1 MTLFIVGLLVA
12 AEATAVHLKAAGN
25 SAKNRPVTKVIN
37 LMKDMQAQLEKE
49 GEEDQEVYE
58 KVTCWCETNDKDKT
72 TAISDAESRIT
83 ELTSTIEE
91 ATASS
96 ARLNTEIKNLAS
108 EIAKNQA
115 ALDKATEL
123 RKKELAEFNAEEKD
137 VLQSIGALKSA
148 VTVLGKHHSEFLQV
162 DEGTLI
168 NIAVMIQDQMR
179 RHKRLVEKIASPRQ
193 RKEITAF
200 IQAPSDYFDAEPTF
214 KQSYAPQSGAIFGIL
229 KQMKETFE
237 TNLENSQKEEMQSQT
252 AYEDLK
258 ATKEAEIK
266 AGSDQKDTKT
276 QELADTDSKN
286 AQAKQDLEDTRNSLA
301 ADQKFLLNLKETCQ
315 NTDQEFEE
323 RTKTRA
329 EEIKAVSEALAILS
343 SDDAHDT
350 FTSTFNFIQKSSKK
364 SSTREKAEKILLK
377 AAKKTG
383 EAKIA
388 KLATRVQL
396 DGFEKVSEDIDGMIA
411 DLKKE
416 KDADVKMKDFCIEA
430 LHKNEVAIEMKARD
444 IEQLDA
450 KISTLT
456 AEIDEL
462 AKSIAALQAEIAEMQ
477 VQLKR
482 AGEDRELENKDFQ
495 QVVADQRQTQQ
506 LLESALGVL
515 KGFYDKALVQTSARA
530 TQPAGPPPPPGFKKY
545 EKSSGAGGVMG
556 MLEQIVSETK
566 TMEADAIKAETD
578 AQKAY
583 ESFVKDTNASMEE
596 KSKSITNKSE
606 EKAEKEVDKTAAEED
621 HTAALNEQQQ
631 NENEKADLHKS
642 CDFTLDNFD
651 ARQAALDQE
660 MEGLAEA
667 KSVLHGSAQAR

>member
-1 MTLFIVGLLVA
+1 
-12 AEATAVHLKAAGN
+12 
-25 SAKNRPVTKVIN
+25 
-37 LMKDMQAQLEKE
+37 MKDMQTQLEKE
-49 GEEDQEVYE
+49 GDEDQEVYE

-72 TAISDAESRIT
+72 TSISDAEGKIT
-83 ELTSTIEE
+83 DLTATIEE

-96 ARLNTEIKNLAS
+96 ARLNTEIKNLAT
-108 EIAKNQA
+108 EIAKNTA

-148 VTVLGKHHSEFLQV
+148 VTVLGKHNAELIQV

-168 NIAVMIQDQMR
+168 NIAVTIQDQMH
-179 RHKRLVEKIASPRQ
+179 RHKKLLEKITSARQ

-237 TNLENSQKEEMQSQT
+237 TNLASSQTEEMQSQT
-252 AYEDLK
+252 AFEDLK
-258 ATKEAEIK
+258 ASKESEIQ

-301 ADQKFLLNLKETCQ
+301 ADQKFLMNLKETCQ
-315 NTDQEFEE
+315 MTDQEYEE

-329 EEIKAVSEALAILS
+329 EEVKAISEALAILS

-350 FTSTFNFIQKSSKK
+350 FTSTFNFIQKSEKK
-364 SSTREKAEKILLK
+364 SALREKAEKILLK

-383 EAKIA
+383 DPKVAM
-388 KLATRVQL
+388 LSSRVRL
-396 DGFEKVSEDIDGMIA
+396 DGFQKVSDDIDGMIA

-416 KDADVKMKDFCIEA
+416 KAADVKMKDFCIEA

-450 KISTLT
+450 KIAQLT
-456 AEIDEL
+456 AEIEEL
-462 AKSIAALQAEIAEMQ
+462 AKAIEALQAEIAEMQ

-482 AGEDRELENKDFQ
+482 AGEDRELENQDFQ
-495 QVVADQRQTQQ
+495 NVVADQRETQK
-506 LLESALGVL
+506 LLEAALSKL
-515 KGFYDKALVQTSARA
+515 KGFYDKAFVQTSARKSK
-530 TQPAGPPPPPGFKKY
+530 QPAGPPPPPSFKKY

-556 MLEQIVSETK
+556 MLEQIIGEAK

-583 ESFVKDTNASMEE
+583 EAFVKDTNASMEE
-596 KSKSITNKSE
+596 KSRDITNKSE
-606 EKAEKEVDKTAAEED
+606 EKAAKEVDKTNAEED
-621 HTAALNEQQQ
+621 KVSALNEQQQ

-642 CDFTLDNFD
+642 CDFTMDNFD
-651 ARQAALDQE
+651 ARQAALTQE
-660 MEGLAEA
+660 MDGLAEA
-667 KSVLHGSAQAR
+667 KSVLHGSH

>member
-1 MTLFIVGLLVA
+1 M
-12 AEATAVHLKAAGN
+12 
-25 SAKNRPVTKVIN
+25 KNRPVTKVIN
-37 LMKDMQAQLEKE
+37 LLKDMQTQLEKE

-58 KVTCWCETNDKDKT
+58 KVACWCETNDKDKT
-72 TAISDAESRIT
+72 TAISDAEARIT
-83 ELTSTIEE
+83 DLTATIEE

-96 ARLNTEIKNLAS
+96 ARLNTEIKNLAT

-137 VLQSIGALKSA
+137 VLQSIGELKSA
-148 VTVLGKHHSEFLQV
+148 VTVLGKHHSEFIQV

-168 NIAVMIQDQMR
+168 NIAVLIQDQMR
-179 RHKRLVEKIASPRQ
+179 RHKSLVDKLTSARQ

-200 IQAPSDYFDAEPTF
+200 IQAPADYFDAEPTF

-237 TNLENSQKEEMQSQT
+237 TNLETSQKEEMQAQT
-252 AYEDLK
+252 AYDDLK
-258 ATKEAEIK
+258 ASKEAEIK

-276 QELADTDSKN
+276 QELADTDAAN

-301 ADQKFLLNLKETCQ
+301 ADQKFLMNLKETCQ

-364 SSTREKAEKILLK
+364 SSTRENAEKILLK

-383 EAKIA
+383 DAKIA

-396 DGFEKVSEDIDGMIA
+396 DGFKKVSEDIDGMIA

-450 KISTLT
+450 KIATLT
-456 AEIDEL
+456 AEIEEL
-462 AKSIAALQAEIAEMQ
+462 TKSIAALQAEVAEMQ

-495 QVVADQRQTQQ
+495 SVVADQRETQK
-506 LLESALGVL
+506 LLEAALNVL
-515 KGFYDKALVQTSARA
+515 KGFYDKAFVQTSARS
-530 TQPAGPPPPPGFKKY
+530 TQPAGPPPPPGFNKY

>member
-1 MTLFIVGLLVA
+1 M
-12 AEATAVHLKAAGN
+12 
-25 SAKNRPVTKVIN
+25 
-37 LMKDMQAQLEKE
+37 
-49 GEEDQEVYE
+49 
-58 KVTCWCETNDKDKT
+58 
-72 TAISDAESRIT
+72 
-83 ELTSTIEE
+83 
-91 ATASS
+91 
-96 ARLNTEIKNLAS
+96 
-108 EIAKNQA
+108 
-115 ALDKATEL
+115 EL

-148 VTVLGKHHSEFLQV
+148 VTVLGKHNFFMQV

-168 NIAVMIQDQMR
+168 NIAVSIQDQMR
-179 RHKRLVEKIASPRQ
+179 RHKSLVEKLTSERQ

-237 TNLENSQKEEMQSQT
+237 TNLETSQKEEMASQT
-252 AYEDLK
+252 AYDDLK
-258 ATKEAEIK
+258 AAKESEIA

-383 EAKIA
+383 DAKIA

-396 DGFEKVSEDIDGMIA
+396 DGFKKVSEDIDGMIA

-456 AEIDEL
+456 AEIEEL
-462 AKSIAALQAEIAEMQ
+462 AKAIEALQAEIAEMQ

-482 AGEDRELENKDFQ
+482 AGEDRELENQDFQ
-495 QVVADQRQTQQ
+495 SVVADQRETQK
-506 LLESALGVL
+506 LLEAALAKL
-515 KGFYDKALVQTSARA
+515 KGFYDKAFVQTSA

-556 MLEQIVSETK
+556 MLEQIISEAK

-583 ESFVKDTNASMEE
+583 ETFVKDTNESMEE
-596 KSKSITNKSE
+596 KSRDITSKSE
-606 EKAEKEVDKTAAEED
+606 EKAAAEVDKTAAEED
-621 HTAALNEQQQ
+621 KVAALNEQQQ

-651 ARQAALDQE
+651 ARQGALDAE

-667 KSVLHGSAQAR
+667 KSVLAGSAQAR

>member
-1 MTLFIVGLLVA
+1 
-12 AEATAVHLKAAGN
+12 
-25 SAKNRPVTKVIN
+25 
-37 LMKDMQAQLEKE
+37 MKDMQAQLEKE

-91 ATASS
+91 ATATS
-96 ARLNTEIKNLAS
+96 ARLNTEIKNLAT

-115 ALDKATEL
+115 ALAKATEL

-137 VLQSIGALKSA
+137 VLQSIGALKSV
-148 VTVLGKHHSEFLQV
+148 VTVLGKHNALIQV

-168 NIAVMIQDQMR
+168 NIAVTIQDQMR
-179 RHKRLVEKIASPRQ
+179 RHKKLVEKITSERQ

-200 IQAPSDYFDAEPTF
+200 IQAPSDYFDADPTF

-258 ATKEAEIK
+258 ATKEEEIQ

-276 QELADTDSKN
+276 QELADTDEAN
-286 AQAKQDLEDTRNSLA
+286 AQAKQDLEDTRNTLA

-315 NTDQEFEE
+315 MTDQEFAE

-350 FTSTFNFIQKSSKK
+350 FTSTFNFIQRSSKK

-388 KLATRVQL
+388 KLANRVQL
-396 DGFEKVSEDIDGMIA
+396 DNFKKVSEDIDGMIA

-416 KDADVKMKDFCIEA
+416 KEADVKMKDFWIEA

-462 AKSIAALQAEIAEMQ
+462 AKSIAALQAEIAETQ

-495 QVVADQRQTQQ
+495 SVVADQRETQK
-506 LLESALGVL
+506 LLDAALAKL
-515 KGFYDKALVQTSARA
+515 KGFYDKAFVQTSARA
-530 TQPAGPPPPPGFKKY
+530 AQPAGPPPPPGFKKY

-556 MLEQIVSETK
+556 MLEQIISEAK

-583 ESFVKDTNASMEE
+583 ETFVKDTNASIEE
-596 KSKSITNKSE
+596 KTRDITNKSA
-606 EKAEKEVDKTAAEED
+606 EKADKEVDKTAAEED
-621 HTAALNEQQQ
+621 HTSAMNEQQQ

-667 KSVLHGSAQAR
+667 KSVLHGSH

>member
-1 MTLFIVGLLVA
+1 M
-12 AEATAVHLKAAGN
+12 
-25 SAKNRPVTKVIN
+25 
-37 LMKDMQAQLEKE
+37 
-49 GEEDQEVYE
+49 
-58 KVTCWCETNDKDKT
+58 
-72 TAISDAESRIT
+72 
-83 ELTSTIEE
+83 
-91 ATASS
+91 
-96 ARLNTEIKNLAS
+96 
-108 EIAKNQA
+108 
-115 ALDKATEL
+115 EL

-148 VTVLGKHHSEFLQV
+148 VTVLGKHNFFMQV

-168 NIAVMIQDQMR
+168 NIAVSIQDQMR
-179 RHKRLVEKIASPRQ
+179 RHKSLVEKLTSERQ

-237 TNLENSQKEEMQSQT
+237 TNLETSQKEEMASQT
-252 AYEDLK
+252 AYDDLK
-258 ATKEAEIK
+258 ASKEAEIA

-286 AQAKQDLEDTRNSLA
+286 AQAKQDLDDTRNSLA
-301 ADQKFLLNLKETCQ
+301 ADQKFLMNLKETCQ
-315 NTDQEFEE
+315 MTDQEFEE

-350 FTSTFNFIQKSSKK
+350 FTSTFNFIQKSSEK
-364 SSTREKAEKILLK
+364 SAVREKAEKILLK

-383 EAKIA
+383 DPKVAM
-388 KLATRVQL
+388 LSSRVRL
-396 DGFEKVSEDIDGMIA
+396 DGFQKVSDDIDGMIA

-416 KDADVKMKDFCIEA
+416 KESDVKMKDFCIEA

-444 IEQLDA
+444 IEQLEA
-450 KISTLT
+450 KIATLT
-456 AEIDEL
+456 AEIESL
-462 AKSIAALQAEIAEMQ
+462 AKSIAALTAEIAEMQ

-482 AGEDRELENKDFQ
+482 AGEDRELENQDFQ
-495 QVVADQRQTQQ
+495 SVVADQRATQK
-506 LLESALGVL
+506 LLENALGVL
-515 KGFYDKALVQTSARA
+515 KGFYDKAFVQTSSK
-530 TQPAGPPPPPGFKKY
+530 QPAGPPPPPGFKKY

-556 MLEQIVSETK
+556 MLEQIIGEAK

-583 ESFVKDTNASMEE
+583 ESFVKDTNASIEE
-596 KSKSITNKSE
+596 KSVDITNKSE

-621 HTAALNEQQQ
+621 KVAALNEQQQ

-642 CDFTLDNFD
+642 CDFTLENFD

-667 KSVLHGSAQAR
+667 KSVLQGSAQAR